1 MKSIVFS
8 MAVLT
13 ALGACAVPD
22 GKDASPQAIAASAYR
37 APGPATLT
45 IFTMVNNRTGSGG
58 HTALMINGSQRV
70 IFDPAG
76 SFRHETVPE
85 KNDVLYGI
93 TPNWVSSYK
102 SAHARDSFHV
112 VTQEIE
118 VTPEQA
124 ERALQLAQTYGPVAA
139 AYCTNSTTRLL
150 RDVPGFENVGV
161 TFFPVTL
168 MEAIAQ
174 RPDVR
179 TDRYYENDA
188 GDVLDGLASLK
199 L

>member
-1 MKSIVFS
+1 MRILMA
-8 MAVLT
+8 MAVLA

-22 GKDASPQAIAASAYR
+22 GPEASAEAIAASAFR

-45 IFTMVNNRTGSGG
+45 VFTMVNNRSGSGG

-76 SFRHETVPE
+76 SFRHELVPE
-85 KNDVLYGI
+85 KGDVLYGI

-124 ERALQLAQTYGPVAA
+124 ERALQLAQSYGAVPS
-139 AYCTNSTTRLL
+139 AYCTNSTTSLL
-150 RDVPGFENVGV
+150 RQVPGFQDIGV
-161 TFFPVTL
+161 TFFPTNL
-168 MEAIAQ
+168 MEQLAA
-174 RPDVR
+174 RPGVH

-188 GDVLDGLASLK
+188 GDVLDGMASLN